1 MLNYS
6 VQVGEQEE
14 DFADLPISERLSSNP
29 FPGLRPFSMDECHLF
44 FGRESHIEE
53 ILLKLSHKRSIAV
66 LGYSGSGKSS
76 LMYSGVIPMLYGGF
90 MTDTGPNWK
99 VLVTRPGASPLRS
112 LVESVVNLLVEEG
125 RLEPED
131 VPIQRAIILSVLR
144 NSSDGLME
152 LVRYVQTHLRENI
165 FLLIDQFEELF
176 RYRATESFDDDNE
189 ALEYVNLVLNLAHQ
203 RTVPAYVAINMRAD
217 FIGNCASFPG
227 LTELINDSTYLVP
240 QLSREQKRKVIE
252 GPVAVG
258 GGRISSR
265 LVKRLLSDIGDNQDQ
280 LPLLQHVL
288 MRTWD
293 YWVANRE
300 GSEPMDL
307 RHYNAVGQLS
317 QALSLHAN
325 EAFDELTTD
334 ERAIA
339 EILFKAITEKSQ
351 ENLGIRR
358 QAKVSLVARLAET
371 SDERVIAVVER
382 FRQKGRSFLMPAHNV
397 PIHSDSNIELAHES
411 LMRIWTRLHS
421 WVDEEYES
429 ARMYKRVSDAA
440 AMYQIGKTSL
450 WRPPDLQLALN
461 WQKKQNPTRI
471 WAERYDIA
479 FERAIVFLDTS
490 RITFEAELKNQE
502 MLQRRMLRRARVTN
516 IILAIAL
523 LISIG
528 FFLYGLTRNIEANKQ
543 AEIARNEAANAIN
556 QQKIATQAQMLA
568 EERTRELEKKDKELT
583 ARNQELVKALAEAKE
598 ARLQASQEAQR
609 ALQQEKI
616 AKTQTNIAVA
626 KSDSLKTET
635 VRANENYEKFNG
647 LYYLTVAQSLE
658 AKSEGID
665 DKQLAGLT
673 SMQGYIFHTRYNG
686 RKYDPY
692 VFRGLYYSLAKL
704 NGFNYNAVKFPSTK
718 NKLFALAVSQNSG
731 KFFTTGNDGRVVE
744 GDFLTMKPN
753 TALYENDGHTNQVLA
768 LSKDEKYLV
777 VGNDSSDVEI
787 INLTSNKKPIR
798 VKGHSGSI
806 RDIKF
811 MPDNTGF
818 VSVSSDRSL
827 RFSNPADGKSRRL
840 LSLPYDL
847 KSIDISV
854 DGQWIAG
861 ASPSGKVVLINTKD
875 YSYTEIVDE
884 PSARILSV
892 AFNPAKGS
900 MLAYGVEVLV
910 DGKVTRGLVKIL
922 DLDSK
927 KTKELAGHKAG
938 IADLEFSPDG
948 KLLASAGLDRK
959 LQMWVVDHEE
969 DLPIVMDNNNGNV
982 WHVAFAKGSDY
993 LLASCNNGEVRVWPT
1008 DTKTLAE
1015 QVCPLLK
1022 RNMTKEEWRIYVGD
1036 ESEIKY
1042 ESTCVSLLIK
1052 DF

>member
-14 DFADLPISERLSSNP
+14 NSADLPISDKLSSNP

-53 ILLKLSHKRSIAV
+53 ILLKLSQKRSVAV

-99 VLVTRPGASPLRS
+99 VLVTRPGSSPLRS
-112 LVESVVNLLVEEG
+112 LTESVVNLLLEEG
-125 RLEPED
+125 RLAAED
-131 VPIQRAIILSVLR
+131 VPIQRAVILSVLR

-152 LVRYVQTHLRENI
+152 IVRYVQTHFRENV

-176 RYRATESFDDDNE
+176 RYRTTESFDDDNE
-189 ALEYVNLVLNLAHQ
+189 ALEYVNLILNLAHQ

-240 QLSREQKRKVIE
+240 QLLREQKRKVIE

-258 GGRISSR
+258 GGKISSR
-265 LVKRLLSDIGDNQDQ
+265 LVKRLLNDIGDNQDQ

-300 GSEPMDL
+300 PNEPMDL

-325 EAFDELTTD
+325 EAFDELTTG
-334 ERAIA
+334 ERSIA
-339 EILFKAITEKSQ
+339 EVLFKSITEKSH

-358 QAKVSLVARLAET
+358 QAKVSLIASLADT
-371 SDERVIAVVER
+371 SDERVIAVVDR
-382 FRQKGRSFLMPAHNV
+382 FRQTGRSFLMPAHNV
-397 PIHSDSNIELAHES
+397 PIHADSNIELSHES
-411 LMRIWTRLHS
+411 LMRIWTRLS
-421 WVDEEYES
+421 AWVDEEHES
-429 ARMYKRVSDAA
+429 ARMYKRVSDAG

-516 IILAIAL
+516 IILAVAL

-543 AEIARNEAANAIN
+543 YENALTQTKLAQAAQARSEAAARVLAR
-556 QQKIATQAQMLA
+556 QKEQL
-568 EERTRELEKKDKELT
+568 EKNDRELKFWNSELQ
-583 ARNQELVKALAEAKE
+583 RLISELGRSRAEA
-598 ARLQASQEAQR
+598 
-609 ALQQEKI
+609 I
-616 AKTQTNIAVA
+616 AKADEAKRQETLAIASRNLA
-626 KSDSLKTET
+626 DSRSDSLKVKTIEANQNFQ
-635 VRANENYEKFNG
+635 RANSLF
-647 LYYLTVAQSLE
+647 YLTVAQSLE

-673 SMQGYIFHTRYNG
+673 AMQGYKFHTEYG
-686 RKYDPY
+686 GKKYDPY
-692 VFRGLYYSLAKL
+692 VFRGLYYALAKL
-704 NGFNYNAVKFPSTK
+704 NGFNYNAVKFPSAK

-731 KFFTTGNDGRVVE
+731 KFFTTGNDGRVVA
-744 GDFLTMKPN
+744 GDFLTMKPSQP
-753 TALYENDGHTNQVLA
+753 LYENGGHTNQVLA

-787 INLTSNKKPIR
+787 INLAANKKPIR
-798 VKGHSGSI
+798 VKGHLGSI

-811 MPDNTGF
+811 LPDNTGF
-818 VSVSSDRSL
+818 ISASSDRSL
-827 RFSNPADGKSRRL
+827 RLTNPADGKGKRL

-847 KSIDISV
+847 KSIDISP

-861 ASPSGKVVLINTKD
+861 ASPTGKLILISTKD
-875 YSYTEIVDE
+875 YSYKEIADE
-884 PSARILSV
+884 GPSRVLSV
-892 AFNPAKGS
+892 AFNPAKP
-900 MLAYGVEVLV
+900 MVLAYGVEVV
-910 DGKVTRGLVKIL
+910 ADGKVSRGLVKIM
-922 DLDSK
+922 DIGTK

-982 WHVAFAKGSDY
+982 WHIAFAKGSDY

-1008 DTKTLAE
+1008 DTKMLAE

-1036 ESEIKY
+1036 ESEIQY
-1042 ESTCVSLLIK
+1042 ESTCVSLLIN

>member
-14 DFADLPISERLSSNP
+14 SLADLPISERLSSNP

-53 ILLKLSHKRSIAV
+53 ILLKLSQKRSVAV

-99 VLVTRPGASPLRS
+99 VLVTRPGGSPLRS

-152 LVRYVQTHLRENI
+152 IVRYVQTHLRENV

-300 GSEPMDL
+300 GNEPMDL

-351 ENLGIRR
+351 DNLGIRR
-358 QAKVSLVARLAET
+358 QAKISLVARLAET

-411 LMRIWTRLHS
+411 LMRIWTRLTT
-421 WVDEEYES
+421 WVDEE
-429 ARMYKRVSDAA
+429 
-440 AMYQIGKTSL
+440 
-450 WRPPDLQLALN
+450 
-461 WQKKQNPTRI
+461 
-471 WAERYDIA
+471 
-479 FERAIVFLDTS
+479 
-490 RITFEAELKNQE
+490 
-502 MLQRRMLRRARVTN
+502 
-516 IILAIAL
+516 
-523 LISIG
+523 
-528 FFLYGLTRNIEANKQ
+528 
-543 AEIARNEAANAIN
+543 
-556 QQKIATQAQMLA
+556 
-568 EERTRELEKKDKELT
+568 
-583 ARNQELVKALAEAKE
+583 
-598 ARLQASQEAQR
+598 
-609 ALQQEKI
+609 
-616 AKTQTNIAVA
+616 
-626 KSDSLKTET
+626 
-635 VRANENYEKFNG
+635 
-647 LYYLTVAQSLE
+647 
-658 AKSEGID
+658 
-665 DKQLAGLT
+665 
-673 SMQGYIFHTRYNG
+673 
-686 RKYDPY
+686 
-692 VFRGLYYSLAKL
+692 
-704 NGFNYNAVKFPSTK
+704 
-718 NKLFALAVSQNSG
+718 
-731 KFFTTGNDGRVVE
+731 
-744 GDFLTMKPN
+744 
-753 TALYENDGHTNQVLA
+753 
-768 LSKDEKYLV
+768 
-777 VGNDSSDVEI
+777 
-787 INLTSNKKPIR
+787 
-798 VKGHSGSI
+798 
-806 RDIKF
+806 
-811 MPDNTGF
+811 
-818 VSVSSDRSL
+818 
-827 RFSNPADGKSRRL
+827 
-840 LSLPYDL
+840 
-847 KSIDISV
+847 
-854 DGQWIAG
+854 
-861 ASPSGKVVLINTKD
+861 
-875 YSYTEIVDE
+875 
-884 PSARILSV
+884 
-892 AFNPAKGS
+892 
-900 MLAYGVEVLV
+900 
-910 DGKVTRGLVKIL
+910 
-922 DLDSK
+922 
-927 KTKELAGHKAG
+927 
-938 IADLEFSPDG
+938 
-948 KLLASAGLDRK
+948 
-959 LQMWVVDHEE
+959 
-969 DLPIVMDNNNGNV
+969 
-982 WHVAFAKGSDY
+982 
-993 LLASCNNGEVRVWPT
+993 
-1008 DTKTLAE
+1008 
-1015 QVCPLLK
+1015 
-1022 RNMTKEEWRIYVGD
+1022 
-1036 ESEIKY
+1036 
-1042 ESTCVSLLIK
+1042 
-1052 DF
+1052 

>member
-14 DFADLPISERLSSNP
+14 SLADLPISERLSSNP

-53 ILLKLSHKRSIAV
+53 ILLKLSQKRSVAV

-99 VLVTRPGASPLRS
+99 VLVTRPGGSPLRS

-152 LVRYVQTHLRENI
+152 IVRYVQTHLRENV

-300 GSEPMDL
+300 GNEPMDL

-351 ENLGIRR
+351 DNLGIRR
-358 QAKVSLVARLAET
+358 QAKISLVARLAET

-397 PIHSDSNIELAHES
+397 PIHSDSNIELAHER
-411 LMRIWTRLHS
+411 LMRIWTRLTT
-421 WVDEEYES
+421 WVDEEHES
-429 ARMYKRVSDAA
+429 ARMYRRVSDAA

-502 MLQRRMLRRARVTN
+502 MLQRSMLRRARVTN

-543 AEIARNEAANAIN
+543 AEIAR
-556 QQKIATQAQMLA
+556 A
-568 EERTRELEKKDKELT
+568 EERK
-583 ARNQELVKALAEAKE
+583 AKE
-598 ARLQASQEAQR
+598 AKDISEKALKDIEKKNKELIEKDKLLTKRYTELQEALTALRLSR
-609 ALQQEKI
+609 AD
-616 AKTQTNIAVA
+616 AVA
-626 KSDSLKTET
+626 KAEEAKRQETLAIASKNLADSRSDSLKVKT
-635 VRANENYEKFNG
+635 VEAYQNLQRANSLF
-647 LYYLTVAQSLE
+647 YLTVAQSLE

-673 SMQGYIFHTRYNG
+673 AMQGYKFHTEYG
-686 RKYDPY
+686 GKKYDPY
-692 VFRGLYYSLAKL
+692 VFRGLYYALAKL
-704 NGFNYNAVKFPSTK
+704 NGLNYNAIKFPSAK

-731 KFFTTGNDGRVVE
+731 TFYSTGND
-744 GDFLTMKPN
+744 
-753 TALYENDGHTNQVLA
+753 
-768 LSKDEKYLV
+768 
-777 VGNDSSDVEI
+777 
-787 INLTSNKKPIR
+787 
-798 VKGHSGSI
+798 
-806 RDIKF
+806 
-811 MPDNTGF
+811 
-818 VSVSSDRSL
+818 
-827 RFSNPADGKSRRL
+827 
-840 LSLPYDL
+840 
-847 KSIDISV
+847 
-854 DGQWIAG
+854 
-861 ASPSGKVVLINTKD
+861 
-875 YSYTEIVDE
+875 
-884 PSARILSV
+884 
-892 AFNPAKGS
+892 
-900 MLAYGVEVLV
+900 
-910 DGKVTRGLVKIL
+910 
-922 DLDSK
+922 
-927 KTKELAGHKAG
+927 
-938 IADLEFSPDG
+938 
-948 KLLASAGLDRK
+948 
-959 LQMWVVDHEE
+959 
-969 DLPIVMDNNNGNV
+969 
-982 WHVAFAKGSDY
+982 
-993 LLASCNNGEVRVWPT
+993 
-1008 DTKTLAE
+1008 
-1015 QVCPLLK
+1015 
-1022 RNMTKEEWRIYVGD
+1022 
-1036 ESEIKY
+1036 
-1042 ESTCVSLLIK
+1042 
-1052 DF
+1052 

>member
-6 VQVGEQEE
+6 VQLGEQDESLS
-14 DFADLPISERLSSNP
+14 DLPVSEKLSSNP

-53 ILLKLSHKRSIAV
+53 ILLKLSQKRSVAV

-90 MTDTGPNWK
+90 MTESSPDWK
-99 VLVTRPGASPLRS
+99 VIVTRPGSSPLRS
-112 LVESVVNLLVEEG
+112 LTDSVVKLLVSEG
-125 RLEPED
+125 RLAEED

-144 NSSDGLME
+144 NSANGLVDI
-152 LVRYVQTHLRENI
+152 VRYVQTHLRENV
-165 FLLIDQFEELF
+165 FVLIDQFEELF

-189 ALEYVNLVLNLAHQ
+189 ALEFVNLVLNLAHQ
-203 RTVPAYVAINMRAD
+203 REVPAYVAINMRAD
-217 FIGNCASFPG
+217 FIGSCATFPG
-227 LTELINDSTYLVP
+227 LTQLINDSSYLVP
-240 QLSREQKRKVIE
+240 QLSREQKRRVIE

-258 GGRISSR
+258 GGKIAPR

-280 LPLLQHVL
+280 LPILQHVL

-293 YWVANRE
+293 YWLANRE
-300 GSEPMDL
+300 GTEPMDL

-325 EAFDELTTD
+325 EAFDELSTD

-339 EILFKAITEKSQ
+339 EVLFKAITEKSQ
-351 ENLGIRR
+351 ENLGVRR
-358 QAKVSLVARLAET
+358 QAQVSLVARLADT
-371 SDERVIAVVER
+371 SDERVIEVVER

-397 PIHSDSNIELAHES
+397 QINANSNIELAHES
-411 LMRIWTRLHS
+411 LMRIWTRLAG
-421 WVDEEYES
+421 WVDEEFES

-461 WQKKQNPTRI
+461 WQKKQNPTRT

-502 MLQRRMLRRARVTN
+502 MVQRRMLRRARITTV
-516 IILAIAL
+516 ILAVAL

-528 FFLYGLTRNIEANKQ
+528 FFLYALTRNIEANKQ
-543 AEIARNEAANAIN
+543 TEIAQKEAIN
-556 QQKIATQAQMLA
+556 AKNQQQIAFKALKLA
-568 EERTRELEKKDKELT
+568 EERAKELEKKDKQLT
-583 ARNQELVKALAEAKE
+583 ARNKDLEQALKEAKE
-598 ARLQASQEAQR
+598 AKLLASLEAQR
-609 ALQQEKI
+609 ALEAEKV
-616 AKTQTNIAVA
+616 AKTQTRIVVA
-626 KSDSLKTET
+626 KSDSLTSET
-635 VRANENYEKFNG
+635 VRANENYTRANG

-673 SMQGYIFHTRYNG
+673 AMQGYIFHTRYKG

-692 VFRGLYYSLAKL
+692 VFRGLYYALAKL
-704 NGFNYNAVKFPSTK
+704 NGFNYNAVRFPSAK

-731 KFFTTGNDGRVVE
+731 EFFTTGNDGRIMA
-744 GDFLTMKPN
+744 GDFLTMKAN
-753 TALYENDGHTNQVLA
+753 KTVYENDGITNQVLA
-768 LSKDEKYLV
+768 LSKDDKYLV
-777 VGNDSSDVEI
+777 VGNDSSGLEI
-787 INLTSNKKPIR
+787 INLGGNKKSIR
-798 VKGHSGSI
+798 VKGHRGSI
-806 RDIKF
+806 RDVKF
-811 MPDNTGF
+811 MPDNSGF
-818 VSVSSDRSL
+818 ISVASDRTL
-827 RFSNPADGKSRRL
+827 RLTNPTDGAGRRIL
-840 LSLPYDL
+840 TLPYDL
-847 KSIDISV
+847 KSIDISS

-861 ASPSGKVVLINTKD
+861 ASPSGKVVLINTSD
-875 YSYTEIVDE
+875 YSFREIADE
-884 PSARILSV
+884 GQSRVLSV
-892 AFNPAKGS
+892 AFNPAKP
-900 MLAYGVEVLV
+900 MVLAYGVEVV
-910 DGKVTRGLVKIL
+910 AEGKVLRGLVKVMDIET
-922 DLDSK
+922 K
-927 KTKELAGHKAG
+927 KTKDLAGHKAG
-938 IADLEFSPDG
+938 VADLEFSPDG

-969 DLPIVMDNNNGNV
+969 DLPVVMDNNNGNV
-982 WHVAFAKGSDY
+982 WRISFAKGSDY

-1008 DTKTLAE
+1008 DTRTLAE
-1015 QVCPLLK
+1015 QVCPLLT

-1036 ESEIKY
+1036 NSETRY
-1042 ESTCVSLLIK
+1042 ESTCRSLLIK

>member
-14 DFADLPISERLSSNP
+14 RLADLPISERLSSNP

-53 ILLKLSHKRSIAV
+53 ILLKLSQKRSVAV

-99 VLVTRPGASPLRS
+99 VLVTRPGGSPLRS

-152 LVRYVQTHLRENI
+152 IVRYVQTHLRENV

-240 QLSREQKRKVIE
+240 QLLREQKRKVIE

-300 GSEPMDL
+300 GNEPMDL

-351 ENLGIRR
+351 DNLGIRR

-411 LMRIWTRLHS
+411 LMRIWTRLTI
-421 WVDEEYES
+421 WVDEEHES
-429 ARMYKRVSDAA
+429 ARMYRRVSDAA

-523 LISIG
+523 LISMG
-528 FFLYGLTRNIEANKQ
+528 FLFYGLIQKIEADRQTELAKIE
-543 AEIARNEAANAIN
+543 AKKANEERSKALAA
-556 QQKIATQAQMLA
+556 QKLA
-568 EERTRELEKKDKELT
+568 EEKSAELIAKDKTLQERIKELQQ
-583 ARNQELVKALAEAKE
+583 AYKDLSISKAQAQREAENAKKQELLAVESKNLANS
-598 ARLQASQEAQR
+598 R
-609 ALQQEKI
+609 
-616 AKTQTNIAVA
+616 
-626 KSDSLKTET
+626 SDSLKVKT
-635 VRANENYEKFNG
+635 VEAYQNLQRANSLF
-647 LYYLTVAQSLE
+647 YLTVAQSLE

-673 SMQGYIFHTRYNG
+673 AMQGYKFHTEYG
-686 RKYDPY
+686 GKKYDPY
-692 VFRGLYYSLAKL
+692 VFRGLYYALAKL
-704 NGFNYNAVKFPSTK
+704 NGLSYNAIKFPSAK

-731 KFFTTGNDGRVVE
+731 TFYSTGNDGRVVE
-744 GDFLTMKPN
+744 GDFLQMKAN
-753 TALYENDGHTNQVLA
+753 KTLYENDGHTNQVLA

-777 VGNDSSDVEI
+777 IGNDSSDLEV
-787 INLTSNKKPIR
+787 INLTAGKKTIK
-798 VKGHSGSI
+798 VKGHLGSI

-811 MPDNTGF
+811 MPDNSGF
-818 VSVSSDRSL
+818 ISVSSDRTL
-827 RFSNPADGKSRRL
+827 RLTNPADGKGKRL
-840 LSLPYDL
+840 LTLPYDL
-847 KSIDISV
+847 KSIDISP
-854 DGQWIAG
+854 DGQWVAG
-861 ASPSGKVVLINTKD
+861 ASPAGKLVLINTKD
-875 YSYTEIVDE
+875 YSYKEIADE
-884 PSARILSV
+884 GQSRILSV
-892 AFNPAKGS
+892 AFNPAKP
-900 MLAYGVEVLV
+900 MVLAYGVEVV
-910 DGKVTRGLVKIL
+910 ADGKVSRGLVKIMEI
-922 DLDSK
+922 DTK

-982 WHVAFAKGSDY
+982 WHIAFAKGSDY

-1008 DTKTLAE
+1008 DTKMLAE